1 MLNLVLVAAGAGEED
16 DGVQEGGHG
25 GARRVHIQ
33 VHQGT
38 GTDTRVYGIQ
48 SPNRGEILI

>member
-1 MLNLVLVAAGAGEED
+1 MLNLVVVAAGAGEED
-16 DGVQEGGHG
+16 DGVQEGRQG

-33 VHQGT
+33 VHQ